1 MKLLFENWR
10 KYVNEVTTGNTSYE
24 REAEDDGWKD
34 FRDDQDRGDHW
45 ETFEGGKYFEYWQLG
60 YDNAQEQ
67 HEMDIYHDELSR
79 GEYDTDSLG
88 ESEEEETSDE
98 QKLLEAFWNNAAHA
112 LQLADMT
119 GNSGEGS
126 IGALFRSIMLAVQ
139 EYIEDIDSTIALGN
153 DVRQEDSDRLEKKAK
168 KIIAMAK
175 KKLFQYRSGRA
186 GILDWSDD
194 IIEVGDIIWYHGVHQ
209 RGHLPPYWTP
219 YNIASEERATEL
231 YKWIKEWAGTG
242 V

>member
-10 KYVNEVTTGNTSYE
+10 KYVNE
-24 REAEDDGWKD
+24 
-34 FRDDQDRGDHW
+34 
-45 ETFEGGKYFEYWQLG
+45 
-60 YDNAQEQ
+60 
-67 HEMDIYHDELSR
+67 
-79 GEYDTDSLG
+79 
-88 ESEEEETSDE
+88 EEEISDE

-126 IGALFRSIMLAVQ
+126 IGALFRSIIFAVQ

-153 DVRQEDSDRLEKKAK
+153 DVRQEDSDRLEKKAL
-168 KIIAMAK
+168 KIIASAREA
-175 KKLFQYRSGRA
+175 FTNIPGRD

-194 IIEVGDIIWYHGVHQ
+194 IIEVGDIIWYQGVHL

-219 YNIASEERATEL
+219 FNIASEERATEL
-231 YKWIKEWAGTG
+231 YNWIKEWTGAGA
-242 V
+242 